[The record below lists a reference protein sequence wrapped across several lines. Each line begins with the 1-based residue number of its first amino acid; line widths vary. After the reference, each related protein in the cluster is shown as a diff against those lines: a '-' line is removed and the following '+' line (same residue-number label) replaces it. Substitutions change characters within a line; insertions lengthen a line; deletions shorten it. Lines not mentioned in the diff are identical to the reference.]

1 MLVHLQ
7 VRTMLIEVYS
17 DTVCPWCYV
26 GYGRLRA
33 ALQQRPA
40 LATEVRWLPFE
51 LNPDLPVPGMDRA
64 QYMQQRFGD
73 VNRFAKAQG
82 MLREIGAELGLG
94 FDFDAIRRM
103 PNTRRSHAL
112 IAWSA
117 SKGCQG
123 DIKRRVLEAYFAG
136 GRDIGEPE
144 VLAALAAEAG
154 LDAAEA
160 RAAID
165 DAALHAAIEQL
176 EQQARSWQ
184 VSGVPTFIFD
194 RRYAFSGA
202 QPLEVFLQA
211 LDAAARDAASPAP
224 AVAAG
229 TDGSCR

>member
-1 MLVHLQ
+1 
-7 VRTMLIEVYS
+7 
-17 DTVCPWCYV
+17 
-26 GYGRLRA
+26 
-33 ALQQRPA
+33 
-40 LATEVRWLPFE
+40 
-51 LNPDLPVPGMDRA
+51 
-64 QYMQQRFGD
+64 
-73 VNRFAKAQG
+73 
-82 MLREIGAELGLG
+82 
-94 FDFDAIRRM
+94 M

-123 DIKRRVLEAYFAG
+123 DIKRRVLEAYFAA
-136 GRDIGEPE
+136 GRDIGDPD

-154 LDAAEA
+154 LDAVEA

-211 LDAAARDAASPAP
+211 LDAAARDAAGTAP

>member
-1 MLVHLQ
+1 
-7 VRTMLIEVYS
+7 MLIEVYS

-26 GYGRLRA
+26 GYGRLQA

-40 LATEVRWLPFE
+40 LTTEVRWLPFE
-51 LNPDLPVPGMDRA
+51 LNPDLPAPGMDRA
-64 QYMQQRFGD
+64 EYMQQRFGD

-136 GRDIGEPE
+136 GRDIGDPD

-154 LDAAEA
+154 LDAVEA

-165 DAALHAAIEQL
+165 DAALHAAIERL
-176 EQQARSWQ
+176 EQQACSWQ

-211 LDAAARDAASPAP
+211 LDAAARDAAGTAP